1 MAAAIRA
8 SCVCNPKESSMIA
21 YAIRRVLIAIPT
33 LFIVLTITFVLI
45 RIAPGDPA
53 QVRLGDYAS
62 KESVEALRAQMGLD
76 KPVWVQYLDTLKGL
90 VQGDFGR
97 SMVNG
102 RPISKDLTR
111 SLPYTLELTLVGII
125 FGALVGVPTG
135 VYTALK
141 RNTLADYLGRTLSLG
156 GLSFPTF
163 YLGILLMLALAIKIP
178 VFPVVGGGDLH
189 NLAENLYHLFL
200 PGLTLGLI
208 MTAYVTR
215 MTRSSVLNILNEDYV
230 RTARAK
236 GLAERKVIYKHL
248 LRNALLPITAL
259 IGVYA
264 IVLIGG
270 SVMVEIVF
278 SRPGLGKMM
287 IGALKQRDY
296 TTLQAVMITF
306 TSFVVLINLLTDLM
320 YGLIDP
326 RVRFK

>member
-1 MAAAIRA
+1 
-8 SCVCNPKESSMIA
+8 MIA
-21 YAIRRVLIAIPT
+21 YTLRRILIAIPT
-33 LFIVLTITFVLI
+33 LLIVLTITFVLI

-53 QVRLGDYAS
+53 EVRLGDYAS
-62 KESVEALRAQMGLD
+62 KEAVDALRAEMGLS
-76 KPVWVQYLDTLKGL
+76 KPIWIQYLDTMKGL
-90 VQGDFGR
+90 LQGDFGR

-102 RPISKDLTR
+102 RPIAADLVR
-111 SLPYTLELTLVGII
+111 SLPYTVELTLVGII
-125 FGALVGVPTG
+125 FGALLGIPTG

-163 YLGILLMLALAIKIP
+163 YLGILLMLVFAIKIP
-178 VFPVVGGGDLH
+178 IFPVVGGGPLDDF
-189 NLAENLYHLFL
+189 AKNLYHLFL

-215 MTRSSVLNILNEDYV
+215 MARSSVLNILNEDYV

-264 IVLIGG
+264 IVMIGG

-278 SRPGLGKMM
+278 SRPGLGRMM

-296 TTLQAVMITF
+296 TTLQAVMVTF
-306 TSFVVLINLLTDLM
+306 TMFVVLINLLTDLM

-326 RVRFK
+326 RVRYK

>member
-1 MAAAIRA
+1 
-8 SCVCNPKESSMIA
+8 
-21 YAIRRVLIAIPT
+21 
-33 LFIVLTITFVLI
+33 
-45 RIAPGDPA
+45 
-53 QVRLGDYAS
+53 
-62 KESVEALRAQMGLD
+62 
-76 KPVWVQYLDTLKGL
+76 
-90 VQGDFGR
+90 
-97 SMVNG
+97 
-102 RPISKDLTR
+102 
-111 SLPYTLELTLVGII
+111 
-125 FGALVGVPTG
+125 

-141 RNTLADYLGRTLSLG
+141 RNTVVDYLGRTLSLG

-163 YLGILLMLALAIKIP
+163 YLGILLMLVFAIKIP
-178 VFPVVGGGDLH
+178 IFPVVGGGPLDDLPK
-189 NLAENLYHLFL
+189 NLYHLFL

-215 MTRSSVLNILNEDYV
+215 MARSSVLNILNEDYV

-264 IVLIGG
+264 IVMIGG

-278 SRPGLGKMM
+278 SRPGLGRMM

-296 TTLQAVMITF
+296 TTLQAVMATF
-306 TSFVVLINLLTDLM
+306 TVFVVFINLLTDLM

-326 RVRFK
+326 RVRYK

>member
-1 MAAAIRA
+1 
-8 SCVCNPKESSMIA
+8 MIG
-21 YAIRRVLIAIPT
+21 YTIRRILIAIPT
-33 LFIVLTITFVLI
+33 LLIVLTITFVLI

-53 QVRLGDYAS
+53 EVRLGDYAS
-62 KESVEALRAQMGLD
+62 KEAVEALRAEMGLN
-76 KPVWVQYLDTLKGL
+76 KPIWVQYLDALKGL

-102 RPISKDLTR
+102 RPISRDLTR
-111 SLPYTLELTLVGII
+111 SLPYTLELTLAGII
-125 FGALVGVPTG
+125 FGALLGIPTG

-141 RNTLADYLGRTLSLG
+141 RNTLADYIGRTLSLG

-163 YLGILLMLALAIKIP
+163 YLGILLMLLFAIKIP
-178 VFPVVGGGDLH
+178 IFPVVGGGDLD
-189 NLAENLYHLFL
+189 NLAKNLYHLFL

-278 SRPGLGKMM
+278 SRPGLGRMM

-320 YGLIDP
+320 YGFIDP
-326 RVRFK
+326 RVRLK

>member
-1 MAAAIRA
+1 MWA
-8 SCVCNPKESSMIA
+8 
-21 YAIRRVLIAIPT
+21 
-33 LFIVLTITFVLI
+33 
-45 RIAPGDPA
+45 
-53 QVRLGDYAS
+53 
-62 KESVEALRAQMGLD
+62 
-76 KPVWVQYLDTLKGL
+76 QYLDTLKGL
-90 VQGDFGR
+90 LRGNFGR

-102 RPISKDLTR
+102 RPISADLKR
-111 SLPYTLELTLVGII
+111 SIPYTLELTLVGIVFGAI
-125 FGALVGVPTG
+125 FGIPTG

-141 RNTLADYLGRTLSLG
+141 RNTLADYIGRTLSLA

-163 YLGILLMLALAIKIP
+163 YLGILLMLAFAIKIP
-178 VFPVVGGGDLH
+178 LFPVVGGGDIHNFADNLH
-189 NLAENLYHLFL
+189 HLVL

-208 MTAYVTR
+208 MTAYVAR
-215 MTRSSVLNILNEDYV
+215 MTRSSVLNALNEDYV

-236 GLAERKVIYKHL
+236 GLTERKVIYKHL
-248 LRNALLPITAL
+248 LRNALLTITAL
-259 IGVYA
+259 IGIYS

-306 TSFVVLINLLTDLM
+306 ASFVVLINLITDLT

-326 RVRFK
+326 RVRYK

>member
-1 MAAAIRA
+1 
-8 SCVCNPKESSMIA
+8 MIA
-21 YAIRRVLIAIPT
+21 YTIRRTLIAIPT
-33 LFIVLTITFVLI
+33 LLIVLTITFVLI

-53 QVRLGDYAS
+53 EVRLGDYAS
-62 KESVEALRAQMGLD
+62 KAAVEALRSEMGLNR
-76 KPVWVQYLDTLKGL
+76 PIWIQYLDTLKGL
-90 VQGDFGR
+90 LQGDFGR

-102 RPISKDLTR
+102 RPISNDLIR
-111 SLPYTLELTLVGII
+111 SIPYTLELTLVGII
-125 FGALVGVPTG
+125 FGAVFGIPTG

-141 RNTLADYLGRTLSLG
+141 RNTLADYIGRTLSLG

-163 YLGILLMLALAIKIP
+163 YLGILLMLVFAIKIP
-178 VFPVVGGGDLH
+178 IFPVVGGG
-189 NLAENLYHLFL
+189 NLSNLGENLYHLFL

-236 GLAERKVIYKHL
+236 GLTERKVIYIHL

-259 IGVYA
+259 IGIYA

-306 TSFVVLINLLTDLM
+306 TSFVVFINLITDLT

-326 RVRFK
+326 RVRYK

>member
-1 MAAAIRA
+1 
-8 SCVCNPKESSMIA
+8 MIG
-21 YAIRRVLIAIPT
+21 YTIRRILIAIPT
-33 LFIVLTITFVLI
+33 LLIVLTITFVLI

-53 QVRLGDYAS
+53 EVRLGDYAS
-62 KESVEALRAQMGLD
+62 KEAVEALRAEMGLN
-76 KPVWVQYLDTLKGL
+76 KPIWVQYLDALKGL

-102 RPISKDLTR
+102 RPISRDLTR
-111 SLPYTLELTLVGII
+111 SLPYTLELTLAGII
-125 FGALVGVPTG
+125 FGALLGILTG

-141 RNTLADYLGRTLSLG
+141 RNSLADYIGRTLSLG

-163 YLGILLMLALAIKIP
+163 YLGILLMLLFAIKIP
-178 VFPVVGGGDLH
+178 IFPVVGGGDLD
-189 NLAENLYHLFL
+189 NLAKNLYHLFL

-278 SRPGLGKMM
+278 SRPGLGRMM

-320 YGLIDP
+320 YGFIDP
-326 RVRFK
+326 RVRLK

>member
-1 MAAAIRA
+1 MF
-8 SCVCNPKESSMIA
+8 A

-90 VQGDFGR
+90 LRGDFGR

-125 FGALVGVPTG
+125 FGALLGVPTG

-163 YLGILLMLALAIKIP
+163 YLGILLMLVFAIKIP
-178 VFPVVGGGDLH
+178 IFPVVGGGDLY

-296 TTLQAVMITF
+296 TTLQAVMVTF

>member
-1 MAAAIRA
+1 
-8 SCVCNPKESSMIA
+8 MIA

-33 LFIVLTITFVLI
+33 LLIVLTITFILI

-53 QVRLGDYAS
+53 EVRLGDYAS
-62 KESVEALRAQMGLD
+62 KESVEALRKEMGLN
-76 KPVWVQYLDTLKGL
+76 KPIWIQYLDTLKGL
-90 VQGDFGR
+90 LQGNFGR

-125 FGALVGVPTG
+125 FGALLGIPTG

-141 RNTLADYLGRTLSLG
+141 RNTLADYIGRTLSLG

-163 YLGILLMLALAIKIP
+163 YLGILLMLVFAIKIP
-178 VFPVVGGGDLH
+178 IFPVVGGGDFD
-189 NLAENLYHLFL
+189 NLAKNLYHLFL

-264 IVLIGG
+264 IVMIGG

-278 SRPGLGKMM
+278 SRPGLGRMM

-320 YGLIDP
+320 YGVIDP
-326 RVRFK
+326 RVRYK

>member
-1 MAAAIRA
+1 
-8 SCVCNPKESSMIA
+8 MIG
-21 YAIRRVLIAIPT
+21 YTIRRVLIAVPT
-33 LFIVLTITFVLI
+33 LLVVLTITFVLV

-53 QVRLGDYAS
+53 EVRLGDYAS
-62 KESVEALRAQMGLD
+62 KEAVEALRKEMGLD
-76 KPVWVQYLDTLKGL
+76 KSMWAQYLKTLKGL
-90 VQGDFGR
+90 LKGDFGR
-97 SMVNG
+97 SMING
-102 RPISKDLTR
+102 RPISADLKR
-111 SLPYTLELTLVGII
+111 SLPYTLELTLLGII
-125 FGALVGVPTG
+125 FGAVFGIPTG
-135 VYTALK
+135 VYTALR
-141 RNTLADYLGRTLSLG
+141 RNTLADYIGRTLSLA

-163 YLGILLMLALAIKIP
+163 YLGILLMLAFAIKMP
-178 VFPVVGGGDLH
+178 LFPVVGGGDIHNFADNLH
-189 NLAENLYHLFL
+189 HLVL

-215 MTRSSVLNILNEDYV
+215 MARSSVLNLLNEDYV

-236 GLAERKVIYKHL
+236 GLAERKVIYIHL
-248 LRNALLPITAL
+248 LRNALLPIIAL
-259 IGVYA
+259 LGIYS

-306 TSFVVLINLLTDLM
+306 AGFVVLINLITDLA

-326 RVRFK
+326 RVKYK

>member
-1 MAAAIRA
+1 
-8 SCVCNPKESSMIA
+8 MIG
-21 YAIRRVLIAIPT
+21 YTIRRILIAIPT
-33 LFIVLTITFVLI
+33 LLIVLTITFVLI

-53 QVRLGDYAS
+53 EVRLGDYAS
-62 KESVEALRAQMGLD
+62 KEAVEALRAEMGLN
-76 KPVWVQYLDTLKGL
+76 KPIWVQYLDALKGL

-102 RPISKDLTR
+102 RPISRDLTR
-111 SLPYTLELTLVGII
+111 SLPYTLELTLAGII
-125 FGALVGVPTG
+125 FGALLGIPTG

-141 RNTLADYLGRTLSLG
+141 RNTLADYIGRTLSLG

-163 YLGILLMLALAIKIP
+163 YLGILLMLLFAIKIP
-178 VFPVVGGGDLH
+178 IFPVVGGGDLD
-189 NLAENLYHLFL
+189 NLAKNLYHLFL

-236 GLAERKVIYKHL
+236 GLPERKVIYKHL

-278 SRPGLGKMM
+278 SRPGLGRMM

-320 YGLIDP
+320 YGFIDP
-326 RVRFK
+326 RVRLK

>member
-1 MAAAIRA
+1 
-8 SCVCNPKESSMIA
+8 MIA
-21 YAIRRVLIAIPT
+21 YTIRRALIAIPT

-53 QVRLGDYAS
+53 EVRLGDYAS
-62 KESVEALRAQMGLD
+62 KEAVEALRKEMGLN
-76 KPVWVQYLDTLKGL
+76 KPIWIQYLHTLKDL
-90 VQGDFGR
+90 LQGDFGR

-102 RPISKDLTR
+102 RPISKDLIR

-125 FGALVGVPTG
+125 FGAVFGIPTG

-141 RNTLADYLGRTLSLG
+141 RNTLADYIGRTLSLG

-163 YLGILLMLALAIKIP
+163 YLGILLMLAFAIKIP
-178 VFPVVGGGDLH
+178 IFPVVGGGDLS

-236 GLAERKVIYKHL
+236 GLTERKVIYIHL
-248 LRNALLPITAL
+248 LRNALLTITAL
-259 IGVYA
+259 IGIYA

-306 TSFVVLINLLTDLM
+306 TSFVVLINLITDLT
-320 YGLIDP
+320 YGFIDP
-326 RVRFK
+326 RVRYK

>member
-1 MAAAIRA
+1 
-8 SCVCNPKESSMIA
+8 MIP
-21 YAIRRVLIAIPT
+21 YTIRRVLIAIPT
-33 LFIVLTITFVLI
+33 LLIVLTITFVLI

-53 QVRLGDYAS
+53 EVRLGDYAS
-62 KESVEALRAQMGLD
+62 KEAVEALRKEMGLN
-76 KPVWVQYLDTLKGL
+76 KPIWIQYLDTLKGL
-90 VQGDFGR
+90 LQGDFGR

-102 RPISKDLTR
+102 RPISNDLKR
-111 SLPYTLELTLVGII
+111 CLPYTLELTLVGII
-125 FGALVGVPTG
+125 FGAVFGIPTG

-141 RNTLADYLGRTLSLG
+141 RNTLADYIGRILSLG

-163 YLGILLMLALAIKIP
+163 YLGILLMLAFAIKIP
-178 VFPVVGGGDLH
+178 IFPVVGAGDLS

-236 GLAERKVIYKHL
+236 GLTERKVIYIHL
-248 LRNALLPITAL
+248 LRNALLTITAL
-259 IGVYA
+259 IGIYA

-306 TSFVVLINLLTDLM
+306 TSFVVLINLITDLT

-326 RVRFK
+326 RVRYK